1 MKNDGRLELDFL
13 ILVVEFNYYCNL
25 HICNLLTEM
34 RIAGKEARLG
44 HQYCCQSQ
52 FCGVIKSCLKQE
64 QEAGD
69 LGFGLFF

>member
-13 ILVVEFNYYCNL
+13 ILVIEFSDYCNL

-44 HQYCCQSQ
+44 HQY
-52 FCGVIKSCLKQE
+52 FC
-64 QEAGD
+64 
-69 LGFGLFF
+69 